1 MELSQQDNQ
10 LVRWFRQSAPYL
22 NAHRDKTI
30 VLTLSGEAIA
40 HANFINIVNDIALLN
55 ILGIRIVLVFGAR
68 PQINSILANNNCES
82 QFHKRR
88 RVTDEQA
95 FPLIKQVIGQL
106 QYEITAAFSM

>member
-10 LVRWFRQSAPYL
+10 LVRWFRQSAPYV

-68 PQINSILANNNCES
+68 PQINTILAQHNCES
-82 QFHKRR
+82 AFHKRQ

-95 FPLIKQVIGQL
+95 FPLIKQVIGRL
-106 QYEITAAFSM
+106 QYEITAAF